1 MGIICVPVIK
11 DNGPINDFE
20 RKKTEERGEFGKIWI
35 TI

>member
-1 MGIICVPVIK
+1 VLW
-11 DNGPINDFE
+11 DNGPINAFG